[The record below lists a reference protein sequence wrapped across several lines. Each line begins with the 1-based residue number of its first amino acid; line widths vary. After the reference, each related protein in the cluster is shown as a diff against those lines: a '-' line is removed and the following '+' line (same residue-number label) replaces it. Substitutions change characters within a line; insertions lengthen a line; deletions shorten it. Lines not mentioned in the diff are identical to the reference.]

1 MLNWRR
7 DPGYEQSNM
16 LSELPPQQIENDILL
31 VESEIARFK
40 SDNEQPRGHRQALP
54 PSTPLVEGTTFA
66 DCLNSGRTA
75 IMGNTTGVE
84 ELPGFQLVVL
94 RRHFR

>member
-31 VESEIARFK
+31 VESEIARF
-40 SDNEQPRGHRQALP
+40 
-54 PSTPLVEGTTFA
+54 
-66 DCLNSGRTA
+66 
-75 IMGNTTGVE
+75 
-84 ELPGFQLVVL
+84 
-94 RRHFR
+94 